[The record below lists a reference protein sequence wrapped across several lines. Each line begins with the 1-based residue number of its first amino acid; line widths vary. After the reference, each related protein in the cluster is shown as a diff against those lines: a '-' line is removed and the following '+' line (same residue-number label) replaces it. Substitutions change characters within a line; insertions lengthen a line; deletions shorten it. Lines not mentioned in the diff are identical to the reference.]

1 MTSRDIASSFA
12 SDIIKISMLLIT
24 SFSRSL
30 NFALT
35 EFIKL
40 LLKLLIIT
48 VINSWYQ
55 EKMKITSK

>member
-1 MTSRDIASSFA
+1 MTSREIASSFA

-48 VINSWYQ
+48 VINS
-55 EKMKITSK
+55 

>member
-1 MTSRDIASSFA
+1 MTSREIASSFA
-12 SDIIKISMLLIT
+12 SDIIKISMLPIT